1 MMMDQLTIIKSQL
14 SKITD
19 ELVNYP
25 EARDAINYIIAANQN
40 LALAKTA
47 LSKIKNNKK

>member
-1 MMMDQLTIIKSQL
+1 MIDQLVIIKSQL

-19 ELVNYP
+19 ELAKHP

-40 LALAKTA
+40 LALAKAT
-47 LSKIKNNKK
+47 LSKVENN

>member
-1 MMMDQLTIIKSQL
+1 MIDQLTIIKSQL

-19 ELVNYP
+19 ELVKYP

-40 LALAKTA
+40 LALAKTI
-47 LSKIKNNKK
+47 LSNIENNKK

>member
-1 MMMDQLTIIKSQL
+1 MIDQLTIIKSQL

-19 ELVNYP
+19 ELVKYP

-40 LALAKTA
+40 LALAKTI
-47 LSKIKNNKK
+47 LSKIENSNKK